1 MKPFVMYGRVTSGC
15 DVWRSGEEPRSSVDV
30 CFPER
35 LSFGLPAVSISL
47 SLSLGVCD
55 KTLIG
60 AHGSRASS
68 VDGERRGPNGEL
80 S

>member
-47 SLSLGVCD
+47 SLSRRLRHNSD
-55 KTLIG
+55 WRTWLE
-60 AHGSRASS
+60 S
-68 VDGERRGPNGEL
+68 VL
-80 S
+80 C